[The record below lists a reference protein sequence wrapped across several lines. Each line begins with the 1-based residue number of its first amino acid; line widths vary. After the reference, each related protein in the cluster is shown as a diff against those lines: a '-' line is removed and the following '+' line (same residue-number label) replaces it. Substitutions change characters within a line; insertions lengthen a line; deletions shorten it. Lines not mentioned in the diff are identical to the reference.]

1 MILGLSARNSDDFEN
16 QLLDANFRP
25 EAIVFFNYF
34 EWNYVNFG
42 DKVGFN
48 TLVDFVNDR
57 QIPLYIINGAFENSQ
72 LLHDVNDPRY
82 SRVNVISYPFYCM
95 VNWFNSYR
103 PATIP
108 PTGLNYHIGSLNNKP
123 HRHRCHQMDLLA
135 KYNLIDSNAISW
147 NCYHYNEERRAPEL
161 LNDYNWTYWSPRLIL
176 FDEMVSEGNWGSLLP
191 EQYHKSFIHLVTES
205 SVDSLIISE
214 KMVMAITCLKP
225 FVVSSIKGYHAK
237 LQDLGF
243 ELYDELFDYS
253 FDLIEDEEQ
262 RFDAL
267 ARILYHFSKTRVEDL
282 DEIYQI
288 IYPKVL
294 RNRQN
299 LTRILNDRNMI
310 DPFILG
316 LLENNQD
323 IMQGTTIFQHYQRI
337 GSYTDE

>member
-16 QLLDANFRP
+16 QLLDPNFKP

-42 DKVGFN
+42 QRVGFD

-57 QIPLYIINGAFENSQ
+57 EIPLYIINGATNDSRP
-72 LLHDVNDPRY
+72 LHDVSDSRY
-82 SRVNVISYPFYCM
+82 QRIHLISYPFYCM

-103 PATIP
+103 PK
-108 PTGLNYHIGSLNNKP
+108 YHIPAEFSYHITSLNNKP
-123 HRHRCHQMDLLA
+123 HMHRCHQIDLLA

-147 NCYHYNEERRAPEL
+147 NCYHYSEERRAPEL
-161 LNDYNWTYWSPRLIL
+161 LNDYQWKYWSPKLIT
-176 FDEMVSEGNWGSLLP
+176 FDEMISLGNWGSDLP

-205 SVDSLIISE
+205 TVNSLIISE

-225 FVVSSIKGYHAK
+225 FIVSSIAGYHAK

-253 FDLIEDEEQ
+253 FDLIQDEEK
-262 RFDAL
+262 RFEEIAK
-267 ARILYHFSKTRVEDL
+267 ILRTFTKTRKEDL
-282 DEIYQI
+282 AEIYQI
-288 IYPKVL
+288 ITPKIL
-294 RNRQN
+294 RNREN
-299 LTRILNDRNMI
+299 LTKILNDKNMI
-310 DPFILG
+310 DPFLLN

-323 IMQGTTIFQHYQRI
+323 IMQGTTIFQHYQKI
-337 GSYTDE
+337 GSFSNE